1 MSTLTINY
9 FPAEISPAIIR
20 LPFIE
25 CASWEDSTSAKEG
38 EYAKYTSWRYQP
50 SESSG
55 SGVRLVL
62 LNGPDRPASASEE
75 SFDVG
80 RFWRIALISIEESL
94 AAHFASLGM
103 GIEDAHF
110 ERLAIRKVHDTPD
123 EVIELST
130 GVSFRAKRPF
140 RDDHYGFVVMF
151 NWEVRALFRE
161 SLENESL
168 RGIAI
173 GMPVLYKPTTDAPA
187 SLRQFRN
194 RYIGRI
200 RSLETNRI
208 AVVSCRDNVSRQ
220 VSVADLRLEASPA
233 TVKKYEQMCRRSL
246 GPSRFFRRIQQLNM
260 TLTRENRR
268 NVSVLR
274 DRLEAIRD
282 VLRQSAGASGDQL
295 ILSLSS
301 YQQGSLVIGLSPL
314 RVDFGGIW

>member
-9 FPAEISPAIIR
+9 FPAEISPAILR

-38 EYAKYTSWRYQP
+38 QYAKYTSWRYQP
-50 SESSG
+50 SELSG
-55 SGVRLVL
+55 TGVRLVL
-62 LNGPDRPASASEE
+62 LNGPDKPSSASEE

-94 AAHFASLGM
+94 ASHFAGLGM

-110 ERLAIRKVHDTPD
+110 ERLAIRRVHDTTD
-123 EVIELST
+123 EMIELST

-140 RDDHYGFVVMF
+140 RDDHYGFVVML

-161 SLENESL
+161 TLENDAL
-168 RGIAI
+168 RGIAL
-173 GMPVLYKPTTDAPA
+173 GMPVLYKPSANAPA
-187 SLRQFRN
+187 PLRQFRN
-194 RYIGRI
+194 RFVGRI
-200 RSLETNRI
+200 RSLESNRI

-220 VSVADLRLEASPA
+220 VAFADLRLEASPA
-233 TVKKYEQMCRRSL
+233 TVKKYEQVCRRNL
-246 GPSRFFRRIQQLNM
+246 GPSRFLRQIQQLNM

-268 NVSVLR
+268 NVAVLR

-282 VLRQSAGASGDQL
+282 VLRQSMGASGDQL

-314 RVDFGGIW
+314 KVELGGIW